1 MTILEKEAATF
12 DESAA
17 PNFAR
22 AMPNWQPLVEY
33 RRNGVAEN
41 TIHGAVSWVTGR
53 NLLYSFGGNVEVY
66 GRSMVKPIMM
76 KVFAKDF
83 ARELTSEQQAIS
95 VASHNGD
102 TEHVAVARSILRE
115 AEYGLMQTPH
125 DVPLV
130 QFGRQ
135 VRRPRRWYH
144 CCSGEHAGI
153 LRGCR
158 IRGWRRVG
166 YVWPHH
172 PFFQE
177 YLGYIRGVLGDEWK
191 TGTIAKDGCGL
202 PTVSMTVTDLAKL
215 FANLVTEKDADW
227 VWSSMVAHP
236 DLIGGFNRLD
246 STILKACGGRVV
258 AKEGADGLLGLAI
271 EHPEY
276 PEGLGVVVKIAHG
289 WNPQATWYI
298 ARYILGV
305 LGFEFRNP
313 YKLRRQKAF
322 IVPEVIP
329 PGLRERMTGIVPWD
343 SWDPDIDR
351 WEFDPNEFIP
361 SRGEGSPVAP
371 R

>member
-1 MTILEKEAATF
+1 MT
-12 DESAA
+12 ESAA
-17 PNFAR
+17 PNR
-22 AMPNWQPLVEY
+22 PDWQPLVEY

-41 TIHGAVSWVTGR
+41 TIHGAVSWVSGDT
-53 NLLYSFGGNVEVY
+53 LVHSFGGNVECY
-66 GRSMVKPIMM
+66 GRSMLKPQMM
-76 KVFAKDF
+76 KVFAKEFLKGLND
-83 ARELTSEQQAIS
+83 EQKAIS

-102 TEHVAVARSILRE
+102 TEHVRVVKSILSE
-115 AEYGLMQTPH
+115 GEWGLMQAPH

-144 CCSGEHAGI
+144 CCSGEHAAI
-153 LRGCR
+153 LKGCR
-158 IRGWRRVG
+158 MKGWQRVG
-166 YVWPHH
+166 YVLPHH
-172 PFFQE
+172 PFFQGFIA
-177 YLGYIRGVLGDEWK
+177 YLRSVLGPDWK
-191 TGTIAKDGCGL
+191 MGRIAKDGCGL
-202 PTVSMTVTDLAKL
+202 PTVSMTVTDLARVY
-215 FANLVTEKDADW
+215 AHMVIEKDSDW
-227 VWSSMVAHP
+227 IWKAMIDHP

-246 STILKACGGRVV
+246 STILKAGKGRVI
-258 AKEGADGLLGLAI
+258 AKEGADGLLGMAI

-276 PEGLGVVVKIAHG
+276 PDGLGVVVKIAHG

-329 PGLRERMTGIVPWD
+329 PNLRERMSGIVPWD

-351 WEFDPNEFIP
+351 WEFEPEEFLAAA
-361 SRGEGSPVAP
+361 SSEN
-371 R
+371 

>member
-1 MTILEKEAATF
+1 MPT
-12 DESAA
+12 DESQ
-17 PNFAR
+17 PINFAR

-33 RRNGVAEN
+33 RRNGIPEN
-41 TIHGAVSWVTGR
+41 TVHGAVSWVSGKEVIH
-53 NLLYSFGGNVEVY
+53 SFGGNVECY
-66 GRSMVKPIMM
+66 GRSMVKPLMM
-76 KVFAKDF
+76 KVFAEDF
-83 ARELTSEQQAIS
+83 RRELSSEQQAIS

-102 TEHVAVARSILRE
+102 TEHVRVARSLLRE
-115 AEYGLMQTPH
+115 GEWGLMQTPH

-130 QFGRQ
+130 QVARQ

-158 IRGWRRVG
+158 MRGWSRVG

-172 PFFQE
+172 PFFQT
-177 YLGYIRGVLGDEWK
+177 YMAYVQRVLGPDWK
-191 TGTIAKDGCGL
+191 MGTIAKDGCGL
-202 PTVSMTVTDLAKL
+202 PTISMTVTDLALL
-215 FANLVTEKDADW
+215 FANMTIEKDDDW
-227 VWSSMVAHP
+227 IWNAMVSNP

-246 STILKACGGRVV
+246 STILKACHGLVI

-271 EHPEY
+271 QHPEF
-276 PEGLGVVVKIAHG
+276 PNGLGVVVKIAHG

-313 YKLRRQKAF
+313 YKLRRQKAY

-329 PGLRERMTGIVPWD
+329 PFLRERMTSIVPWD

-351 WEFDPNEFIP
+351 WEFDPAEFV
-361 SRGEGSPVAP
+361 VAL

>member
-1 MTILEKEAATF
+1 MN
-12 DESAA
+12 DEQT
-17 PNFAR
+17 PVNFAR
-22 AMPNWQPLVEY
+22 PMPNWQPLVEY

-41 TIHGAVSWVTGR
+41 TVHGAVSWVTGR
-53 NLLYSFGGNVEVY
+53 SLLYSFGGNVEVY
-66 GRSMVKPIMM
+66 GRSMVKPLMM
-76 KVFAKDF
+76 KLF
-83 ARELTSEQQAIS
+83 AREFARDLSGEQQAIS

-102 TEHVAVARSILRE
+102 TEHVRVARSILKQSE
-115 AEYGLMQTPH
+115 WGLMQTPH

-144 CCSGEHAGI
+144 CCSGEHAAI
-153 LRGCR
+153 LRGCKL
-158 IRGWRRVG
+158 RGWQRAG
-166 YVWPHH
+166 YVLPHH
-172 PFFQE
+172 PFFIE
-177 YLGYIRGVLGDEWK
+177 YMDYIRRALGPEWK
-191 TGTIAKDGCGL
+191 PGTIAKDGCGL

-215 FANLVTEKDADW
+215 FANLVTEKHGDW
-227 VWSSMVAHP
+227 IWNAMVEHP

-246 STILKACGGRVV
+246 STILKACHGSVI

-329 PGLRERMTGIVPWD
+329 PQLRDRMTKIVPWD

-351 WEFDPNEFIP
+351 WEYEPEEFIAIA
-361 SRGEGSPVAP
+361 R
-371 R
+371 

>member
-1 MTILEKEAATF
+1 MTTPFNEHL
-12 DESAA
+12 
-17 PNFAR
+17 PVNFAR

-41 TIHGAVSWVTGR
+41 TIHGAVSWVSGR
-53 NLLYSFGGNVEVY
+53 NLIYSFGGNVEVY
-66 GRSMVKPIMM
+66 GRSMSKPVMM
-76 KVFAKDF
+76 KVFAREF

-102 TEHVAVARSILRE
+102 TEHVRVARSLLRE
-115 AEYGLMQTPH
+115 SEWGMMQAPL

-144 CCSGEHAGI
+144 CCSGEHAAI

-158 IRGWRRVG
+158 LKGWSRIG

-172 PFFQE
+172 PFFQD
-177 YLGYIRGVLGDEWK
+177 YLGYVRGVLGPEWK
-191 TGTIAKDGCGL
+191 DGVIAKDGCGL
-202 PTVSMTVTDLAKL
+202 PTVSMTVTDCARL
-215 FANLVTEKDADW
+215 FANLVTERHQDWIWDA
-227 VWSSMVAHP
+227 MVSHP

-246 STILKACGGRVV
+246 STILKACNGRVI

-276 PEGLGVVVKIAHG
+276 PDGLGVVVKIAHG

-313 YKLRRQKAF
+313 YKLRRQKPF

-329 PGLRERMTGIVPWD
+329 PNLRERMAAIVPWD
-343 SWDPDIDR
+343 SWDPDIDK
-351 WEFDPNEFIP
+351 WEFDPNDYILEAAHETH
-361 SRGEGSPVAP
+361 R
-371 R
+371 

>member
-1 MTILEKEAATF
+1 MDMTIVEKETLSF
-12 DESAA
+12 DETAA

-41 TIHGAVSWVTGR
+41 TIHGAVSWVTGK

-83 ARELTSEQQAIS
+83 ARELTTEQQAIS

-115 AEYGLMQTPH
+115 AEWGLMQTPH

-177 YLGYIRGVLGDEWK
+177 YLAYLRSVLAPDWTG
-191 TGTIAKDGCGL
+191 GTIAKDGCGL

-227 VWSSMVAHP
+227 IWSSMVAHP

-276 PEGLGVVVKIAHG
+276 PDGLGVVVKIAHG

-329 PGLRERMTGIVPWD
+329 PGLRERMAAIVPWD

-351 WEFDPNEFIP
+351 WEFDPEEF
-361 SRGEGSPVAP
+361 A
-371 R
+371 

>member
-1 MTILEKEAATF
+1 MTVTDEPTHATF

-41 TIHGAVSWVTGR
+41 TIHGAVSWVTGK

-76 KVFAKDF
+76 KVFARDF
-83 ARELTSEQQAIS
+83 AKELTAEQRAIS

-102 TEHVAVARSILRE
+102 AEHVATARSILRE
-115 AEYGLMQTPH
+115 AERGMMQAPL

-144 CCSGEHAGI
+144 CCSGEHAAI

-177 YLGYIRGVLGDEWK
+177 YLEYLRGVLAPDW
-191 TGTIAKDGCGL
+191 TSGTIAKDGCGL

-215 FANLVTEKDADW
+215 FANLVTEKNDDW
-227 VWSSMVAHP
+227 IWSAMVEHP

-246 STILKACGGRVV
+246 STILKACGGRVL
-258 AKEGADGLLGLAI
+258 AKEGADGLLGLSI

-276 PEGLGVVVKIAHG
+276 PDGLGVVVKIAHG

-329 PGLRERMTGIVPWD
+329 PQLRERMAAIVPWD

-351 WEFDPNEFIP
+351 WEFDPDHFKGPEG
-361 SRGEGSPVAP
+361 RGQGAEE
-371 R
+371 